1 MCCVR
6 VTGDAR
12 QIDVV
17 RRRGASSCAVVV
29 VVVDVLS
36 SSNCRHKSA
45 AAAELCR
52 QDQVDDCERHTRV
65 RYRPLLASRFPAA
78 VWRLQRHLLVYL
90 SQHQLRIY
98 ERG

>member
-1 MCCVR
+1 MWCVR

-17 RRRGASSCAVVV
+17 RRRGASSCAV

-52 QDQVDDCERHTRV
+52 QDQVDDFERHTRV

-78 VWRLQRHLLVYL
+78 VWHLQRHLLVCL
-90 SQHQLRIY
+90 SQHQLHIY
-98 ERG
+98 ERD